1 MDFDYDQIMEEN
13 GFDYDDMD
21 ALVEL
26 LETF

>member
-1 MDFDYDQIMEEN
+1 MEFDYDQIMEEN